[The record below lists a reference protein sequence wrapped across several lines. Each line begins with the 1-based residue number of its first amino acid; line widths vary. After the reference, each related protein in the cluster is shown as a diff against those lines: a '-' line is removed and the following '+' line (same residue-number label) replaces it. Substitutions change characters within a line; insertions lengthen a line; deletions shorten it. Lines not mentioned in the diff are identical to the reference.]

1 MINKDENNTYRWIYE
16 QPMLKSFFL
25 LYEVWR
31 VLLLAAVIICL
42 LMAIFN
48 LFSGEGFKGVLS
60 AFETAGLV
68 CLIMVIL
75 SIPAYYIVTRAN
87 NNKYTVLFEM
97 DENGI
102 DHTQIKTDAAKALDA
117 LTVFT
122 GMAARQRTTTAAGLL
137 SASGSSLH
145 SDFSKVKKIRCIR
158 ENNTILLSSTFIRN
172 QVYAEDED
180 FDFVSGFIIDH
191 CPNVRTVD

>member
-31 VLLLAAVIICL
+31 VLLLAAV
-42 LMAIFN
+42 
-48 LFSGEGFKGVLS
+48 K
-60 AFETAGLV
+60 
-68 CLIMVIL
+68 
-75 SIPAYYIVTRAN
+75 
-87 NNKYTVLFEM
+87 M

-137 SASGSSLH
+137 SASGGSLH

-191 CPNVRTVD
+191 CPNARTVD

>member
-16 QPMLKSFFL
+16 QQMLKSFFL

-48 LFSGEGFKGVLS
+48 LFNGEGIKGVLS
-60 AFETAGLV
+60 AIETSGLV

-122 GMAARQRTTTAAGLL
+122 GLAARQRTTTAAGLL
-137 SASGSSLH
+137 SASGSSLY

-191 CPNVRTVD
+191 CPNARTVD